1 MALSGAFTGTTG
13 NQYIFPTIRWSA
25 VQSQD
30 GNYSDVTATLYY
42 SRSNSGYTTS
52 GTWSGGITIDGQ
64 WTAESRHIEV
74 SYQSGTLAM
83 SATVRVYHDADG
95 SRSVTISAAGYISGT
110 TLSSTDISQT
120 VTLDQIAR
128 ASVPTTNKSS
138 IAMGEEIIIYTNRK
152 NTDFCHTAR
161 YTFAGQAGDI
171 ADFDAETAWNWY
183 SLVPKKSLAN
193 RIPNAASGTCTVY
206 IKTWSDGN
214 LTQQIGEEQ
223 SVSFTL
229 TVPADAKPV
238 VSSGWAAAAADNSGG
253 KAASLKGFIS
263 GFSRAQIAFATD
275 KISTKYGASI
285 AGYKIT
291 CGGVSAESA
300 PYKTGVL
307 TGTSAQIICRVTDSR
322 GMYAEET
329 LTVNLYSYAAPT
341 LTSIQIYRS
350 DDAMLPANTGLHI
363 AGVATVKY
371 SDCGGENTYTLKG
384 YWRSVGGSWSAGIA
398 MTSGKAALV
407 TGSVDILTTASY
419 EAKIEITDKLGNTAS
434 FSAVIPTADVAF
446 HLRPGGKGAAF
457 GKYSEK
463 EALECAWDAEFQGEV
478 QAASLRVGGR
488 MLLDWI
494 YPVGSIYQSTKSTD
508 PADLF
513 GGTWEAINN
522 VFLLAA
528 GTIYRPGTIGG
539 ESEVTLTADEIP
551 EIKISYQYTGQS
563 TVIGTDAIRLYDSD
577 GKINQYTGPQSSNCG
592 GKAHNNMPPYLAVYT
607 WKRTA

>member
-13 NQYIFPTIRWSA
+13 NQYIFPTIKWSA

-64 WTAESRHIEV
+64 WTAGSRHIEV

-152 NTDFCHTAR
+152 NTAFCHTAR

-193 RIPNAASGTCTVY
+193 RIPNAVSGTCTVY

-229 TVPADAKPV
+229 TVPADAKPT

-253 KAASLKGFIS
+253 KASALSGFIS
-263 GFSRAQIAFATD
+263 GFSRAQIAFAAD

-285 AGYKIT
+285 AGYRIA

-322 GMYAEET
+322 GMYAEEP

-341 LTSIQIYRS
+341 LTGVQIYRS

-363 AGVATVKY
+363 AGVATVKH

-384 YWRSVGGSWSAGIA
+384 YWRAVGGSWSAGLA
-398 MTSGKAALV
+398 MASGKAALI
-407 TGSVDILTTASY
+407 TGSVDVLTTASY

-434 FSAVIPTADVAF
+434 FSAVIPTAGVAF
-446 HLRPGGKGAAF
+446 HLRSGGKGAAF

-463 EALECAWDAEFQGEV
+463 DALEVAWPTELQKGVKVSGKDIWE
-478 QAASLRVGGR
+478 L
-488 MLLDWI
+488 I
-494 YPVGSIYQSTKSTD
+494 YPVGAIYISAEATD
-508 PADLF
+508 PKTLF
-513 GGTWEAINN
+513 GGTWERIKDR
-522 VFLLAA
+522 FLLAA
-528 GTIYRPGTIGG
+528 GDTYAAGKTGG
-539 ESEVTLTADEIP
+539 EAEVTLTAAEIP
-551 EIKISYQYTGQS
+551 EIKMSYQYTGQS
-563 TVIGTDAIRLYDSD
+563 TVIGTDAIRLYDGD
-577 GKINQYTGPQSSNCG
+577 GKLNQYTGPQSSNCG
-592 GKAHNNMPPYLAVYT
+592 GKAHNNMPPYLAVYV

>member
-1 MALSGAFTGTTG
+1 MALSGSFSGSTG
-13 NQYIFPTIRWSA
+13 NQYIYPTITWSA
-25 VQSQD
+25 VQSRD
-30 GNYSDVTATLYY
+30 GNYSDVTATLTY

-64 WTAESRHIEV
+64 WTAGSRHIEV
-74 SYQSGTLAM
+74 SYQSGTFAM

-128 ASVPTTNKSS
+128 ASVPTLNKSS

-152 NTDFCHTAR
+152 NTAFCHTAR

-193 RIPNAASGTCTVY
+193 RIPNAASGVCTVY

-238 VSSGWAAAAADNSGG
+238 VSTGWAAAAADNSGG
-253 KAASLKGFIS
+253 KASALSGFIS
-263 GFSRAQIAFATD
+263 GFSRAQVTFSAAKIAPQ
-275 KISTKYGASI
+275 YGASI
-285 AGYKIT
+285 KSYKIT
-291 CGGVSAESA
+291 CGGVSADA
-300 PYKTGVL
+300 PPYNTGVL
-307 TGTSAQIICRVTDSR
+307 SGTSASIVCRVTDSR
-322 GMYAEET
+322 GLYAEET
-329 LTVNLYSYAAPT
+329 LTVSLYGYAAPV
-341 LTSIQIYRS
+341 LTDAMIFRS
-350 DDAMLPANTGLHI
+350 DGDKIRADNGTHI
-363 AGVATVKY
+363 AGYAKIKF
-371 SDCGGENTYTLKG
+371 SDCGGENNCTLKS
-384 YWRSVGGSWSAGIA
+384 YWRYTGGSWATGAVMADGTLGLITGSTEI
-398 MTSGKAALV
+398 LV
-407 TGSVDILTTASY
+407 TQSY
-419 EAKIEITDKLGNTAS
+419 EARLEVTDKLGNTAS

-463 EALECAWDAEFQGEV
+463 EALEVAWPAEFQKGVMVRGKAIWE
-478 QAASLRVGGR
+478 L
-488 MLLDWI
+488 I
-494 YPVGSIYQSTKSTD
+494 YPVGAIYISAAATD
-508 PADLF
+508 PKTLF
-513 GGTWEAINN
+513 GGTWTRIKDC
-522 VFLLAA
+522 FLLAA
-528 GTIYRPGTIGG
+528 GDTFAAGKTGG

-563 TVIGTDAIRLYDSD
+563 TVIGTDAIRLYDGD

-592 GKAHNNMPPYLAVYT
+592 GKAHNNMPPYLTVYV
-607 WKRTA
+607 WQRTA

>member
-1 MALSGAFTGTTG
+1 MALSGAFTGTSG
-13 NQYIFPTIRWSA
+13 NQYIFPTIKWSA

-52 GTWSGGITIDGQ
+52 GTWAGGITIDGQ
-64 WTAESRHIEV
+64 WTAGSRHIEV

-152 NTDFCHTAR
+152 NTAFCHTAR

-229 TVPADAKPV
+229 TVPVDAKPV
-238 VSSGWAAAAADNSGG
+238 VFTGWAAAAADNSGG
-253 KAASLKGFIS
+253 KASALSGFIS
-263 GFSRAQIAFATD
+263 GFSRAQITFAAD

-285 AGYKIT
+285 AGYRIT

-341 LTSIQIYRS
+341 VTGVQLYRS
-350 DDAMLPANTGLHI
+350 DDAMLPADTGLHI
-363 AGVATVKY
+363 AGVATVKH

-384 YWRSVGGSWSAGIA
+384 YWRAVGGSWSAGLA
-398 MTSGKAALV
+398 MASGRAALI
-407 TGSVDILTTASY
+407 TGSVDVLTTASY
-419 EAKIEITDKLGNTAS
+419 EGKIEVVDKLGNTAS

-463 EALECAWDAEFQGEV
+463 EALEVAWPAELQNGVTVSGKAIWE
-478 QAASLRVGGR
+478 L
-488 MLLDWI
+488 I
-494 YPVGSIYQSTKSTD
+494 YPVGAIYISAAATD
-508 PADLF
+508 PKTLF
-513 GGTWEAINN
+513 GGTWERIKDR
-522 VFLLAA
+522 FLLAA
-528 GTIYRPGTIGG
+528 GDTYAAGKTGG
-539 ESEVTLTADEIP
+539 EAEVTLTAGEIP
-551 EIKISYQYTGQS
+551 EIKMSYQYTGQS
-563 TVIGTDAIRLYDSD
+563 TVIGTDAIRLYDLN
-577 GKINQYTGPQSSNCG
+577 GQPNQYTGPQSSNCG
-592 GKAHNNMPPYLAVYT
+592 GKAHNNMPPYLAVYV
-607 WKRTA
+607 WQRTA

>member
-13 NQYIFPTIRWSA
+13 NQYIFPTIKWSA

-64 WTAESRHIEV
+64 WTAGSRHIEV

-152 NTDFCHTAR
+152 NTAFCHTAR

-183 SLVPKKSLAN
+183 SLVPQKSLAN

-238 VSSGWAAAAADNSGG
+238 VSSGWVAAAADNSGG
-253 KAASLKGFIS
+253 KASALSGFIS
-263 GFSRAQIAFATD
+263 GFSRAQIAFAAD

-285 AGYKIT
+285 AGYRIA

-341 LTSIQIYRS
+341 LTGVQIYRS
-350 DDAMLPANTGLHI
+350 DDAMLPADTGLHI
-363 AGVATVKY
+363 AGVATAKH

-384 YWRSVGGSWSAGIA
+384 YWRAVGGSWSAWIA
-398 MTSGKAALV
+398 MASGKAALI
-407 TGSVDILTTASY
+407 TGSVDVLTTASY

-463 EALECAWDAEFQGEV
+463 EALEVAWPAELQKGV
-478 QAASLRVGGR
+478 TVGGKAIWE
-488 MLLDWI
+488 LI
-494 YPVGSIYQSTKSTD
+494 YPVGAIYISAAATD
-508 PADLF
+508 PKTLF
-513 GGTWEAINN
+513 GGTWERIKDR
-522 VFLLAA
+522 FLLAA
-528 GTIYRPGTIGG
+528 GDTFAAGKTGG
-539 ESEVTLTADEIP
+539 EAEVTLTADEIP
-551 EIKISYQYTGQS
+551 EIKMSYQYTGQS
-563 TVIGTDAIRLYDSD
+563 TVVGTDAIRLYDLN
-577 GKINQYTGPQSSNCG
+577 GQPNQYTGPQSSNCR
-592 GKAHNNMPPYLAVYT
+592 GKAHNNMPPYLAVYV
-607 WKRTA
+607 WQRTA

>member
-64 WTAESRHIEV
+64 WTAGSRHIEV

-152 NTDFCHTAR
+152 NTAFCHTAR

-183 SLVPKKSLAN
+183 SLVPQKSLAN

-253 KAASLKGFIS
+253 KASALSGFIS
-263 GFSRAQIAFATD
+263 GFSRAQVTFSAAKIAPQ
-275 KISTKYGASI
+275 YGASI
-285 AGYKIT
+285 QSYKIT
-291 CGGVSAESA
+291 CGGVSTDAA
-300 PYKTGVL
+300 PYKTDVL
-307 TGTSAQIICRVTDSR
+307 SGSSASITCRVTDSR
-322 GMYAEET
+322 GLYAEET
-329 LTVNLYSYAAPT
+329 LPVSLYGYAAPV
-341 LTSIQIYRS
+341 LTDAMIFRS
-350 DDAMLPANTGLHI
+350 DGDKIRADNGTHI
-363 AGVATVKY
+363 AGYAKIKF
-371 SDCGGENTYTLKG
+371 SDCGGENNCTLKS
-384 YWRSVGGSWSAGIA
+384 YWRYTGGSWATGAVMADGTLGLITGSAEI
-398 MTSGKAALV
+398 LV
-407 TGSVDILTTASY
+407 TQSY
-419 EAKIEITDKLGNTAS
+419 EARLEVTDKLGNTAS

-463 EALECAWDAEFQGEV
+463 EALEVAWPAEFQKGVTISGKAIWE
-478 QAASLRVGGR
+478 L
-488 MLLDWI
+488 I
-494 YPVGSIYQSTKSTD
+494 YPVGAIYISAAATD
-508 PADLF
+508 PKTLF
-513 GGTWEAINN
+513 GGTWTRIKDR
-522 VFLLAA
+522 FLLAA
-528 GTIYRPGTIGG
+528 GDTFAAGKTGG

-551 EIKISYQYTGQS
+551 EIKMSYQYTGQS
-563 TVIGTDAIRLYDSD
+563 TVIGTDAIRLYD
-577 GKINQYTGPQSSNCG
+577 GNGQLNQYTGQQSSNCG
-592 GKAHNNMPPYLAVYT
+592 GKAHNNMPPYLTVYV
-607 WKRTA
+607 WQRTA

>member
-13 NQYIFPTIRWSA
+13 NQYIFPTIKWSA

-64 WTAESRHIEV
+64 WTAGSRHIEV

-128 ASVPTTNKSS
+128 ASVPTLNKSS

-152 NTDFCHTAR
+152 NTAFCHTAR

-183 SLVPKKSLAN
+183 SLVPKRSLAN
-193 RIPNAASGTCTVY
+193 RIPNAASGVCTVY

-253 KAASLKGFIS
+253 KASALSGFIS
-263 GFSRAQIAFATD
+263 GFSRAQVTFSAAKIAPQ
-275 KISTKYGASI
+275 YGASI
-285 AGYKIT
+285 KSYKIT
-291 CGGVSAESA
+291 CGGVSADAS

-307 TGTSAQIICRVTDSR
+307 SGPSASIVCRVTDSR
-322 GMYAEET
+322 GLYAEET
-329 LTVNLYSYAAPT
+329 LTVSLYGYAAPV
-341 LTSIQIYRS
+341 LTDAMIFRS
-350 DDAMLPANTGLHI
+350 DGDKIRADNGTHI
-363 AGVATVKY
+363 AGYAKIKF
-371 SDCGGENTYTLKG
+371 SDCGGENNCTLKS
-384 YWRSVGGSWSAGIA
+384 YWRYTGGSWATGAVMADGTLGLITGSTEI
-398 MTSGKAALV
+398 LV
-407 TGSVDILTTASY
+407 TQSY
-419 EAKIEITDKLGNTAS
+419 EARLEVTDKLGNTAS

-463 EALECAWDAEFQGEV
+463 EALEVAWPAEFQKGV
-478 QAASLRVGGR
+478 TVSGR
-488 MLLDWI
+488 AIWEMI
-494 YPVGSIYQSTKSTD
+494 YPVGAIYISAAATD
-508 PADLF
+508 PKTLF
-513 GGTWEAINN
+513 GGTWTRIKDR
-522 VFLLAA
+522 FLLAA
-528 GTIYRPGTIGG
+528 GDTFAAGKTGG
-539 ESEVTLTADEIP
+539 EAEVTLSRFQLPGAVWASGTGKNATVTSTSGAAGEGYGMYTQAD
-551 EIKISYQYTGQS
+551 
-563 TVIGTDAIRLYDSD
+563 DW
-577 GKINQYTGPQSSNCG
+577 
-592 GKAHNNMPPYLAVYT
+592 GKAHNNMPPYLTVYV
-607 WKRTA
+607 WQRTA

>member
-1 MALSGAFTGTTG
+1 MALSGAFTGSTG
-13 NQYIFPTIRWSA
+13 NQYIFPTIKWSA

-30 GNYSDVTATLYY
+30 GNYSDITATLYY

-52 GTWSGGITIDGQ
+52 GTWSGGVTIDGQ
-64 WTAESRHIEV
+64 RTAGSRHIEV

-83 SATVRVYHDADG
+83 SATVRVYHNADG
-95 SRSVTISAAGYISGT
+95 SRSVTLSADGAISGT
-110 TLSSTDISQT
+110 TLSSTSISQT

-152 NTDFCHTAR
+152 NTAFCHTAR
-161 YTFAGQAGDI
+161 YTFGGAAGDI
-171 ADFDAETAWNWY
+171 ADFDGETAFNWY

-238 VSSGWAAAAADNSGG
+238 VSTGWAAAAADNSGT
-253 KAASLKGFIS
+253 AAAALTGFVS
-263 GFSRAQIAFATD
+263 GLSRAQVTFSAAKIALQ
-275 KISTKYGASI
+275 YGASI
-285 AGYKIT
+285 QSYEVS
-291 CGGVSAESA
+291 CGGVKATAS

-307 TGTSAQIICRVTDSR
+307 SGTAAKITCKVTDSR
-322 GMYAEET
+322 GLTASEVLEVSLYEYAP
-329 LTVNLYSYAAPT
+329 PT
-341 LTSIQIYRS
+341 LTGAKLYRS
-350 DDAMLPANTGLHI
+350 DDAMLPADTGLHI
-363 AGVATVKY
+363 AGVATAKF
-371 SDCGGENTYTLKG
+371 SDCGGENVCTIKG
-384 YWRSVGGSWSAGIA
+384 YWRAVGGSWSAGVA
-398 MTSGKAALV
+398 LTSGTAGLV
-407 TGSVDILTTASY
+407 TGDVDILTTASY

-463 EALECAWDAEFQGEV
+463 EALECAWDAEFGK
-478 QAASLRVGGR
+478 SLKVGGKS
-488 MLLDWI
+488 LLDLV
-494 YPVGSIYQSTKSTD
+494 YPVGAIYISTASAD
-508 PADLF
+508 PGELF
-513 GGTWEAINN
+513 GGTWESIRD

-528 GTIYRPGTIGG
+528 GTVFHPGATGG
-539 ESEVTLTADEIP
+539 ETEHTLTQEELPAAVWT
-551 EIKISYQYTGQS
+551 SGSGTGGVETS
-563 TVIGTDAIRLYDSD
+563 TSGAAGTGYGMRTQATNW
-577 GKINQYTGPQSSNCG
+577 GQ
-592 GKAHNNMPPYLAVYT
+592 AHNNMPPYLAVYV

>member
-1 MALSGAFTGTTG
+1 MALSGNFSGSTG
-13 NQYIFPTIRWSA
+13 NQYIRPNIYWSA
-25 VQSQD
+25 AQSQD

-64 WTAESRHIEV
+64 RTAGSRHIEI
-74 SYQSGTLAM
+74 SYNSDTMAV
-83 SATVRVYHDADG
+83 SATVRVYHNADG
-95 SRSVTISAAGYISGT
+95 SRDVTISADGRISGT
-110 TLSSTDISQT
+110 TLSSTSISAT
-120 VTLDQIAR
+120 VTLDTIPR
-128 ASVPTTNKSS
+128 ASVPTLNKNS
-138 IAMGEEIIIYTNRK
+138 IAMGEEIIIYTNSK
-152 NTDFCHTAR
+152 KTGFVHTVR
-161 YTFAGQAGDI
+161 YAFAGDGYAGD
-171 ADFDAETAWNWY
+171 FDGETAYNWFA
-183 SLVPKKSLAN
+183 LTPRKALAS

-206 IKTWSDGN
+206 LKTWSDSS
-214 LTQQIGEEQ
+214 LTEQIGDEQ

-229 TVPADAKPV
+229 RVPADAAPT
-238 VSSGWAAAAADNSGG
+238 VSSGWAAAVADNSGG

-329 LTVNLYSYAAPT
+329 LTVNLYSYVAPT
-341 LTSIQIYRS
+341 LTGVQIYRS

-384 YWRSVGGSWSAGIA
+384 YWRAVGGSWSAGIA
-398 MTSGKAALV
+398 MISGKAALV

-419 EAKIEITDKLGNTAS
+419 EAKIEITDKLENTAS

-494 YPVGSIYQSTKSTD
+494 YPIGAVYISASATD
-508 PADLF
+508 PKTLF
-513 GGTWEAINN
+513 GGTWTRIKDR
-522 VFLLAA
+522 FLLAA
-528 GTIYRPGTIGG
+528 GDTFAAGKTGG
-539 ESEVTLTADEIP
+539 EASHTLTVDEIP
-551 EIKISYQYTGQS
+551 DHTHSYQYTGQS
-563 TVIGTDAIRLYDSD
+563 TVIGTDTIRLYD
-577 GKINQYTGPQSSNCG
+577 GNGQPNQYTGQQSSNCG
-592 GKAHNNMPPYLAVYT
+592 GKAHNNMPPYLVVYV
-607 WKRTA
+607 WQRTA

>member
-1 MALSGAFTGTTG
+1 MALSGNFPGSTG
-13 NQYIFPTIRWSA
+13 NQYIRPDIYWSA
-25 VQSQD
+25 AQSQD

-42 SRSNSGYTTS
+42 SRTNSGYTTS

-64 WTAESRHIEV
+64 RTAASRHVEISLN
-74 SYQSGTLAM
+74 SYTMAV
-83 SATVRVYHDADG
+83 SATVRVYHNADG
-95 SRSVTISAAGYISGT
+95 SRDVTISADGRISGT
-110 TLSSTDISQT
+110 TLSSTSISAT
-120 VTLDQIAR
+120 VTLDTIPR
-128 ASVPTTNKSS
+128 ASVPTLNKSS
-138 IAMGEEIIIYTNRK
+138 IAMGEEIIIYTNSK
-152 NTDFCHTAR
+152 KTGFVHTVR
-161 YTFAGQAGDI
+161 YTFAGDGYAE
-171 ADFDAETAWNWY
+171 DFDGKTAYNWFA
-183 SLVPKKSLAN
+183 LTPRKDLAS
-193 RIPNAASGTCTVY
+193 RIPNAASGTCTIY
-206 IKTWSDGN
+206 LKTWSDGS
-214 LTQQIGEEQ
+214 LTEQIGDEQ

-229 TVPADAKPV
+229 RVPADAAPT
-238 VSSGWAAAAADNSGG
+238 VSSGWATAAADNSGG

-263 GFSRAQIAFATD
+263 GFSKAQITFAAG

-285 AGYKIT
+285 AGYTIT

-307 TGTSAQIICRVTDSR
+307 FGKSAQIICRVTDSR
-322 GMYAEET
+322 GMYAEQT

-341 LTSIQIYRS
+341 LTGVQIYRS
-350 DDAMLPANTGLHI
+350 DDAMLPADTGLHI
-363 AGVATVKY
+363 AGVATVKH

-384 YWRSVGGSWSAGIA
+384 YWRAVGGSWSAGLA

-419 EAKIEITDKLGNTAS
+419 EGKIEVVDKLGNVAS
-434 FSAVIPTADVAF
+434 VTAVIPTQAVTM
-446 HLRPGGKGAAF
+446 HLREGGDGVAF

-463 EALECAWDAEFQGEV
+463 AGLECAWDAEFHGEV

-488 MLLDWI
+488 TLLDWT

-551 EIKISYQYTGQS
+551 EIKMSYQYTGQS
-563 TVIGTDAIRLYDSD
+563 TVIGTDAIRLYDGD